1 MRHRLL
7 REAVVAPS
15 LEVGEARLD
24 EALGSL
30 IWWLATLP
38 MAGGLELGEPYLRSP
53 PTQAIV

>member
-1 MRHRLL
+1 MVRHQKKLL

-30 IWWLATLP
+30 MWWEVAV
-38 MAGGLELGEPYLRSP
+38 E
-53 PTQAIV
+53 I